1 MDFASSITEL
11 YADFKLN
18 DNQMR
23 GVASELMHN
32 TVLLTLDASGA
43 ALTRE
48 GCCSQ
53 RCEHV
58 CNRSKLRRR
67 VPSRARSIAWHE
79 RHTQGARACACVRL
93 PFGVGSTDVKRQTL
107 SSARNRSS
115 LRGFIITPRRRGCRE
130 QGYRRWACGDRTRDW
145 AQLCAVS
152 LGPLMYVPAP
162 RRAAWR
168 ACVSVCVHACACVRA
183 RACGGR

>member
-1 MDFASSITEL
+1 
-11 YADFKLN
+11 
-18 DNQMR
+18 MR

-93 PFGVGSTDVKRQTL
+93 PFGVGLTDVKRQTL
-107 SSARNRSS
+107 SSARNPSS
-115 LRGFIITPRRRGCRE
+115 LRGFIITPRRRDCRE
-130 QGYRRWACGDRTRDW
+130 QGYRCWACGDRTRDW
-145 AQLCAVS
+145 AQLFAVS
-152 LGPLMYVPAP
+152 LGSLMYQPHAAMLRGV
-162 RRAAWR
+162 RAR
-168 ACVSVCVHACACVRA
+168 LCACMRA
-183 RACGGR
+183 RACEGR